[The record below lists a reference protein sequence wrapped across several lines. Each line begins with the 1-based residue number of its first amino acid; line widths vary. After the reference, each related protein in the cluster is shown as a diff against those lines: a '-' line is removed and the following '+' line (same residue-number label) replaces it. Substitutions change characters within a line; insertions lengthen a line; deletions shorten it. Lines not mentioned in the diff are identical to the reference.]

1 MRLSAKQR
9 DLITAVLH
17 EKFGAASQIW
27 LFGSRVD
34 DTRRG
39 GDIDLYIEPELQD
52 PEALVDARIAAL
64 VELHQHLG
72 EQKIDLVIKRKQAPM
87 QLIHRVARSE
97 GVHL

>member
-1 MRLSAKQR
+1 MRLSPKQR

-17 EKFGAASQIW
+17 EKFGAGSRIW

-34 DTRRG
+34 DSRRG

-52 PEALVDARIAAL
+52 PGALVDAKIAAL
-64 VELHQHLG
+64 VELHRQLG
-72 EQKIDLVIKRKQAPM
+72 EQKIDIVIKRRLAPM

-97 GVHL
+97 GVPL

>member
-1 MRLSAKQR
+1 MRLSAKHR

-17 EKFGAASQIW
+17 EKFGAGSRIW

-52 PEALVDARIAAL
+52 PDALVDARIAAL
-64 VELHQHLG
+64 VELYQHLG
-72 EQKIDLVIKRKQAPM
+72 EQKIDLVVKRKQAPL

-97 GVHL
+97 GVPL